1 MTMIIKL
8 AWRNIWRNKRRTLIT
23 TASVFLAVLLALIMR
38 SMQIGTYARMID
50 NIVHAYTGYIQIHK
64 KGYWDEKDI
73 NNSFLLEDSLALKL
87 RQVSNIST
95 MVPRLESFAL
105 VSIGQKTKG
114 AVVIGI
120 LPGQEEQLTDISGNI
135 IKGNYLSKNDSGVLV
150 AKRLAEFLNL
160 KVSDTIVLLGQGFH
174 GVSAAGKFPVRGI
187 VHLRS
192 PDLDNQFIYLSLKM
206 AQDFYSAENRVT
218 SIAFNLNNPKK
229 IDRTTSTI
237 KSTLDPARY
246 EVMKWDE
253 ILVELVQYI
262 RSDNASGLI
271 MLGILYMI
279 IGFGI
284 FGTILMMTVERIKE
298 FGVMVSV
305 GMQKL
310 RLSVMIVIESILI
323 GLLGVVTGSLACI
336 PIIFYYYYHP
346 IHLTGEMAVVEEG
359 YGFEALICFEKP
371 GLYFLNNG
379 LLVLLIVAISVIY
392 PLRKII
398 KLNII
403 NALRNKV

>member
-1 MTMIIKL
+1 
-8 AWRNIWRNKRRTLIT
+8 
-23 TASVFLAVLLALIMR
+23 
-38 SMQIGTYARMID
+38 
-50 NIVHAYTGYIQIHK
+50 
-64 KGYWDEKDI
+64 
-73 NNSFLLEDSLALKL
+73 
-87 RQVSNIST
+87 
-95 MVPRLESFAL
+95 
-105 VSIGQKTKG
+105 
-114 AVVIGI
+114 
-120 LPGQEEQLTDISGNI
+120 
-135 IKGNYLSKNDSGVLV
+135 
-150 AKRLAEFLNL
+150 
-160 KVSDTIVLLGQGFH
+160 
-174 GVSAAGKFPVRGI
+174 
-187 VHLRS
+187 
-192 PDLDNQFIYLSLKM
+192 
-206 AQDFYSAENRVT
+206 
-218 SIAFNLNNPKK
+218 
-229 IDRTTSTI
+229 
-237 KSTLDPARY
+237 
-246 EVMKWDE
+246 MKWDE